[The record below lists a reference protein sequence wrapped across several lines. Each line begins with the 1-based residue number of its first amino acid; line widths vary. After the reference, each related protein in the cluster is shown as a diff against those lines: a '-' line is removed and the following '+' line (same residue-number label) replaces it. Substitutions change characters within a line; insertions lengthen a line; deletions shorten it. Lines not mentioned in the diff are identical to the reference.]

1 LPVALSSRFAV
12 AVHILTLL
20 ELGQGVPLTSAYLAA
35 SVRTDPAVIRR
46 LLTLLARAGLTR
58 SRLGA
63 GGGTL
68 PARPAAEVTL
78 LDVYRAVE
86 AGQVFTQHREA
97 PSPICVVGRH
107 IQSSLQA
114 RMDAATRA
122 LEAELATTTIADM
135 LADIRR
141 RDRTRHRPLA
151 RDRAGSPQA
160 STLHRR
166 TAT

>member
-1 LPVALSSRFAV
+1 MALSSRFAV

-20 ELGQGVPLTSAYLAA
+20 ELGEGAPLTSAYIAA
-35 SVRTDPAVIRR
+35 SVRTDPGVIRR

-68 PARPAAEVTL
+68 PARRAVEVSL

-86 AGQVFTQHREA
+86 AGEVFTQHRET
-97 PSPICVVGRH
+97 PSPICLVGRH
-107 IQSSLQA
+107 IQASLQA
-114 RMDAATRA
+114 HMDAATRA
-122 LEAELATTTIADM
+122 LEAELATKTIADI

-141 RDRTRHRPLA
+141 RDRTPYRPLA
-151 RDRAGSPQA
+151 RVRAGSPQA
-160 STLHRR
+160 ATLHPRAS
-166 TAT
+166 T

>member
-1 LPVALSSRFAV
+1 MALSSRFAV

-20 ELGQGVPLTSAYLAA
+20 ELDGGTPLTSAYIAA

-68 PARPAAEVTL
+68 PAGPAGEVTL

-86 AGQVFTQHREA
+86 AGEVFTHHRET
-97 PSPICVVGRH
+97 PSPICLVGRH
-107 IQSSLQA
+107 IQASLQTH
-114 RMDAATRA
+114 MDAGTRA

-141 RDRTRHRPLA
+141 RDRTPDRPLA
-151 RDRAGSPQA
+151 RVRVGSSQAPALRRGA
-160 STLHRR
+160 ST
-166 TAT
+166 

>member
-1 LPVALSSRFAV
+1 MSYRHSNTCRRSARLALSSRFPV

-20 ELGQGVPLTSAYLAA
+20 ELGGGVPLTSAYIAA

-46 LLTLLARAGLTR
+46 LITLLARAGLTR
-58 SRLGA
+58 SRFGA

-68 PARPAAEVTL
+68 PARGAAEVSL

-86 AGQVFTQHREA
+86 GGEVFTQHRET
-97 PSPICVVGRH
+97 PSPICPVGRH

-114 RMDAATRA
+114 QMDAATRA
-122 LEAELATTTIADM
+122 LEAELATKTIADM

-141 RDRTRHRPLA
+141 RDQTPNRPV
-151 RDRAGSPQA
+151 RRRAS
-160 STLHRR
+160 
-166 TAT
+166 

>member
-1 LPVALSSRFAV
+1 MATHSSSARVALSSRFAV

-20 ELGQGVPLTSAYLAA
+20 ELDGSVPLTSAYIAA

-68 PARPAAEVTL
+68 PARAAAEITL

-86 AGQVFTQHREA
+86 AGAVFTQHRET
-97 PSPICVVGRH
+97 PSPICPVGRH

-114 RMDAATRA
+114 HMDAATRA
-122 LEAELATTTIADM
+122 LEAELATMTIADM

-141 RDRTRHRPLA
+141 RDRA
-151 RDRAGSPQA
+151 RARLTLLRRASA
-160 STLHRR
+160 
-166 TAT
+166 

>member
-1 LPVALSSRFAV
+1 VALSSRFAV

-20 ELGQGVPLTSAYLAA
+20 ELGEGVPLTSAYLAA
-35 SVRTDPAVIRR
+35 SVRTDPGVIRR

-68 PARPAAEVTL
+68 PARGAAEVSL
-78 LDVYRAVE
+78 RDVYRAVE
-86 AGQVFTQHREA
+86 AGDVFAQHRET
-97 PSPICVVGRH
+97 PSPICLVGRH

-114 RMDAATRA
+114 HMDAATRA
-122 LEAELATTTIADM
+122 LEAELATKTIADI

-141 RDRTRHRPLA
+141 RDRTPHRPLA
-151 RDRAGSPQA
+151 RVRAGSPQA
-160 STLHRR
+160 STLPRR
-166 TAT
+166 AAT